1 MQLVI
6 EVKSKRQIA
15 DKLKMAKVDKS
26 YLAQEDKNIRE
37 YIERSK
43 LERNS
48 ILMSNEKYSKSFS
61 L

>member
-6 EVKSKRQIA
+6 EAKSKRQIA

-37 YIERSK
+37 YIEKSK

>member
-6 EVKSKRQIA
+6 EAKSKRQIA
-15 DKLKMAKVDKS
+15 DKLKMAKVDKG

>member
-6 EVKSKRQIA
+6 EAKSKRQIA
-15 DKLKMAKVDKS
+15 DKLKMVKVDKS

-37 YIERSK
+37 YIEKSK
-43 LERNS
+43 LERKS
-48 ILMSNEKYSKSFS
+48 ILMSNEKYVKSFT

>member
-6 EVKSKRQIA
+6 EAKSKRQIA

>member
-6 EVKSKRQIA
+6 EAKSKRQIA

-26 YLAQEDKNIRE
+26 YLAQEDKNIKE
-37 YIERSK
+37 YIEKSK

-48 ILMSNEKYSKSFS
+48 ILMSNEKYLKSFS